1 MVLWISTSAY
11 PPPQH
16 GDDSNLK
23 ALEKDMMVPFEKK
36 NPSVSFKIITCNCGK
51 I

>member
-36 NPSVSFKIITCNCGK
+36 KSICKF
-51 I
+51 